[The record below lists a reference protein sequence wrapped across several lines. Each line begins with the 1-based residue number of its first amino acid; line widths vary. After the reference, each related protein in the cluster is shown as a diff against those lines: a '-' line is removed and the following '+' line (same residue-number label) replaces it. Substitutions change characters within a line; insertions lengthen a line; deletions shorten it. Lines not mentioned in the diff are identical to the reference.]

1 MLTTRL
7 LCKCHLILLLHSIDV
22 LERLKPLPASRYRNV
37 TFSLPTPMSPSLFNV
52 RDICSFVVQAR
63 QTSQAL
69 KLCLSKQG
77 LLTGCHLPSGET
89 LSQLYLKDASSFITL
104 DKVIAIL
111 KLDQRMTL
119 AFILASSLLQLYAT
133 PWLTM
138 FWTKEVICFRLTTLS
153 GSSGFDADRPFV
165 KYTFPSSPIPPPV
178 SALNAKRPLLELGI
192 VLLEI
197 WHKATFDAYAAEE
210 DLRIDDSYGRRYEA
224 ARQWLDDTQ
233 QDILPFYL
241 DAVTRCI
248 ECSFSTT
255 STFPNWDDINFR
267 KSFCEG
273 VAKPLWENCAISRT
287 R

>member
-1 MLTTRL
+1 MRL
-7 LCKCHLILLLHSIDV
+7 LCECHLILLLHSTDV
-22 LERLKPLPASRYRNV
+22 LERLKPLPASQHRNV
-37 TFSLPTPMSPSLFNV
+37 TFSLPTPMSPSLFNI
-52 RDICSFVVQAR
+52 RDICSFVIQAR

-89 LSQLYLKDASSFITL
+89 PSQLYLGDASSFITL
-104 DKVIAIL
+104 DKVLAIL

-133 PWLTM
+133 PWLAM

-165 KYTFPSSPIPPPV
+165 KYAFPSSPIPPPV

-248 ECSFSTT
+248 ECNFSTT